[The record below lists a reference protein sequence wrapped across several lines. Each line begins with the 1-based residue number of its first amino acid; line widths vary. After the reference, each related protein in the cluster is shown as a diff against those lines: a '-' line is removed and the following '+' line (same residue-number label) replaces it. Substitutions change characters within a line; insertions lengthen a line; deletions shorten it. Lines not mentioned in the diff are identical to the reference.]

1 MLVYDRTPSDLLR
14 SSSVILINKSDVGF
28 FSGNS
33 SILYRL
39 TEYEIHS
46 RRLPHD
52 IGTRWKDLARELG
65 FKEAFIN
72 ATESDKDCN
81 KECCIALL
89 VKWMGQEGEGG
100 ATREKLG
107 TALTNIGLQTVADKL
122 IGMWSR
128 LCIKPKPEQNSTK
141 ITPGIDY
148 IIIIIR

>member
-1 MLVYDRTPSDLLR
+1 MWV
-14 SSSVILINKSDVGF
+14 F

-46 RRLPHD
+46 RRLPDD